1 MAFYPGQ
8 FGRMYA
14 QDITRLGE
22 IDDKYELA
30 KVANWQFNQT
40 QAVIEATA
48 LGDTDRIIVP
58 GVRSLTGSCR
68 IFYYS
73 YTYVDAEAE
82 DPTLSVRNDCAR
94 MLDKIM
100 KLHDTNDWE
109 DEPNYGRNGH
119 SESVVFRLELARADA
134 DSPKRFIDIPAHIT
148 GVTMGSAVGEVS
160 AADITFE
167 ASGAALKRT
176 NIQDFWM
183 PQGG

>member
-73 YTYVDAEAE
+73 YVDANAN
-82 DPTLSVRNDCAR
+82 DRNGVRNDCAR
-94 MLDKIM
+94 MIDKIM

-109 DEPNYGRNGH
+109 DEPDYGRNQH
-119 SESVVFRLELARADA
+119 SDPVVFRLELARADA